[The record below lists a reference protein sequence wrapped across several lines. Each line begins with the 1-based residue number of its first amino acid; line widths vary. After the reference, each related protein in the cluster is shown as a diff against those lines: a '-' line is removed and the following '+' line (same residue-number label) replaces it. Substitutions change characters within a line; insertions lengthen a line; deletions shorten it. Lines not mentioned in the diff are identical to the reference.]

1 MPPHR
6 FPSVRVDLI
15 PALRTAGATA
25 RRRKHP
31 SRNNSL
37 FPRWVRSGCNCG
49 EAVGA
54 GEDRWS
60 LQIQI
65 RSESLN
71 IRSRLQSDRH
81 DVPDGFDWYE
91 QSHAPHSRTSTS
103 ESYTSQLDSS
113 RLSTGT
119 SVPLPVPDQYYQHHR
134 YRPKARGTMQYRYR
148 YAVDCTVPVPVYSTA
163 VSCMAV
169 YCKPYW
175 YTTYYTGIGI
185 PDTVHWESDNTDSHT
200 AIRHIYV
207 VYGIYTVYRYRY

>member
-1 MPPHR
+1 MFELRRPCPQVDGCRQAVSVDVNPTSPRTCPHTASQASELISSRPWGQQAPP
-6 FPSVRVDLI
+6 
-15 PALRTAGATA
+15 PAAENT
-25 RRRKHP
+25 HP
-31 SRNNSL
+31 
-37 FPRWVRSGCNCG
+37 
-49 EAVGA
+49 AIIHYA
-54 GEDRWS
+54 
-60 LQIQI
+60 
-65 RSESLN
+65 LN

-185 PDTVHWESDNTDSHT
+185 PYTVHWESDNTDSHT

-207 VYGIYTVYRYRY
+207 VYGIYTVHRYRY